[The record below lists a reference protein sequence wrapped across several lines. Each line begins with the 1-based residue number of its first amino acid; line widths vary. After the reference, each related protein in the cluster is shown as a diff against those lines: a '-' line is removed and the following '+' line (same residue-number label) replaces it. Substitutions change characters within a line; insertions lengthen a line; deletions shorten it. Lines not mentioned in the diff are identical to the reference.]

1 MKTQQNSQVDYKSIN
16 QQPDAISNSHSFN
29 ISFFNNKTD
38 NLAKQETHSWQSL
51 IALLR
56 NPDIRNQKDGRL
68 ISGTIFKENKRA
80 KSTAIES
87 SLLTLDYDHVDNIDL
102 SVWQNMGIS
111 FAAYTTFSH
120 ATKEK
125 PCAYRVVIP
134 LLNPIPA
141 DKYPL
146 LYQWAFVR
154 SNGLIDPACKDI
166 SRMQYLPAYPKE
178 RQKDFKFFSNVGA
191 LLDWQSV
198 IKPLESLDKPTV
210 ATSNVISI
218 STQQAKPKKAHKQNE
233 HDFSAWVESAVE
245 SEVNNVLSATQG
257 NRNNTLNKAAFA
269 LGQIIATPWANA
281 NQFDIETRLLDA
293 ALSIGLDLNEAKATI
308 ESGLKSGK
316 LQPREMPENTIKT
329 QPIKTQVKKESKDL
343 NISLDLPIDS
353 SKFVHLSKEKPLSTK
368 ANFKVLFKEYNISLR
383 YNLITKEEE
392 FYQNS
397 KKAIGAESDNIA
409 YSILTNVCRVNKI
422 STSDVIIY
430 STDFAWDNR
439 YNPIINFIES
449 KEWDGVNRFKELFE
463 TIETPNDYCNDLKGL
478 LLSKW
483 FLSCVAA
490 AYNDNNTFWS
500 KGVLVFQG
508 DQSIGKTSWFKSLLP
523 IEFTDLIK
531 DGVSLD
537 LENKDSI
544 LKAISHWIVELGE
557 LDATFKKSDIAKLK
571 AFISEKKDIVRRPY
585 AKRESKYPRQTV
597 FCASVNDQEFLKDS
611 SGNVRFWVIPVT
623 NLNAYHNIDMQQVWA
638 QIATYYKEGVQ
649 WWLTK
654 EEEIL
659 LEQSN
664 KQFVEE
670 NRFAATL
677 HEKFDWNSPKTTQ
690 LTNTQALAACNI
702 TNPSK
707 NDINE
712 IAKLL
717 RSWFGEPKKDSKG
730 TRHYLTHSIYP

>member
-1 MKTQQNSQVDYKSIN
+1 MNAPLNTTPDN
-16 QQPDAISNSHSFN
+16 QKNAAFSNSHSFN
-29 ISFFNNKTD
+29 ISLFNNKTD
-38 NLAKQETHSWQSL
+38 NLAKQEIHSWQSL
-51 IALLR
+51 IDLLR

-87 SLLTLDYDHVDNIDL
+87 SLLILDYDHVDKIDL

-120 ATKEK
+120 ATNDK
-125 PCAYRVVIP
+125 PCAYRVIIP

-141 DKYPL
+141 DKYAL
-146 LYQWAFVR
+146 LYQWAIEK
-154 SNGLIDPACKDI
+154 SNGLIDPACKDV
-166 SRMQYLPAYPKE
+166 SRMQYLPACPKE
-178 RQKDFKFFSNVGA
+178 RLKDFKPFSNVGA

-198 IKPLESLDKPTV
+198 INTPETLDNPIT
-210 ATSNVISI
+210 ATSNVIPI
-218 STQQAKPKKAHKQNE
+218 QTQQAKPKKAYKQNE
-233 HDFSAWVESAVE
+233 RDFSTWVESAINTE
-245 SEVNNVLSATQG
+245 IENV
-257 NRNNTLNKAAFA
+257 RNAANGTRNAKLNKSAFA
-269 LGQIIATPWANA
+269 LGQIVATSWANA
-281 NQFDIETRLLDA
+281 NQSSIESRLLDA
-293 ALSIGLDLNEAKATI
+293 ALASGLEQSEAKTTI
-308 ESGLKSGK
+308 ASGLNKG
-316 LQPREMPENTIKT
+316 LQQPREMPENSIKT
-329 QPIKTQVKKESKDL
+329 QLKKESKDL

-368 ANFKVLFKEYNISLR
+368 ANFKVLFKEYNISLK

-392 FYQNS
+392 FYQNN

-422 STSDVIIY
+422 STSDVITY

-490 AYNDNNTFWS
+490 AYNEKATFWS

-638 QIATYYKEGVQ
+638 QIATYYKQGVQ

-664 KQFVEE
+664 KQFIEE
-670 NRFAATL
+670 NRFTAIL

-690 LTNTQALAACNI
+690 LTNTQALAACGI
-702 TNPSK
+702 TIPSK

-730 TRHYLTHSIYP
+730 TRHYLTHFIYP

>member
-1 MKTQQNSQVDYKSIN
+1 MNALLN
-16 QQPDAISNSHSFN
+16 NSHSELV

-38 NLAKQETHSWQSL
+38 NLAKPEKHSWQSL
-51 IALLR
+51 IDLLK
-56 NPDIRNQKDGRL
+56 NPDIRNHKDGRL
-68 ISGTIFKENKRA
+68 ISGATFKDFKRS
-80 KSTAIES
+80 KSNAIES
-87 SLLTLDYDHVDNIDL
+87 SLLILDFDHIDKIDL

-111 FAAYTTFSH
+111 FACYTTFSH
-120 ATKEK
+120 ATNDK
-125 PCAYRVVIP
+125 PCAYRVIIP
-134 LLNPIPA
+134 LSNPIPA

-146 LYQWAFVR
+146 LYQWAFEQ
-154 SNGLIDPACKDI
+154 SNSLIDPACKDV
-166 SRMQYLPAYPKE
+166 SRMQYLPACPTE
-178 RQKDFKFFSNVGA
+178 RLKDFQFKSNVGA
-191 LLDWQSV
+191 LLNWQSI
-198 IKPLESLDKPTV
+198 IKPIETLDKPIT
-210 ATSNVISI
+210 ATSNVIPI
-218 STQQAKPKKAHKQNE
+218 STQTPHTKNSQKQNKR
-233 HDFSAWVESAVE
+233 DFSAWVESAINAECDKVR
-245 SEVNNVLSATQG
+245 NAQANV
-257 NRNNTLNKAAFA
+257 NRNVTLNTAAFR
-269 LGQIIATPWANA
+269 LGQIIATTWANA
-281 NQFDIETRLLDA
+281 NQSSIESLLLDA
-293 ALSIGLDLNEAKATI
+293 ALASGLEQHEAIATI
-308 ESGLKSGK
+308 TSGLESGK
-316 LQPREMPENTIKT
+316 LQPREMPETTAKKQPVET
-329 QPIKTQVKKESKDL
+329 QSKKESKDL

-353 SKFVHLSKEKPLSTK
+353 LDLPIDLSKFIHLSNEKPLSTK
-368 ANFKVLFKEYNISLR
+368 ANFKVLFKEYNISLK

-397 KKAIGAESDNIA
+397 KKEIGAESDNIA
-409 YSILTNVCRVNKI
+409 YSILTNICRVNKI
-422 STSDVIIY
+422 STSDVITY

-439 YNPIINFIES
+439 YNPIIDFIES

-463 TIETPNDYCNDLKGL
+463 TIETPNDYCNDLKFL

-490 AYNDNNTFWS
+490 AYNEENTFWS

-508 DQSIGKTSWFKSLLP
+508 NQSIGKTSWFKSLLP
-523 IEFTDLIK
+523 IELTDLIK

-623 NLNAYHNIDMQQVWA
+623 NLNAYHSIDMQQVWA
-638 QIATYYKEGVQ
+638 QIATYYKQGET

-654 EEEIL
+654 EEEMI

-677 HEKFDWNSPKTTQ
+677 HEKLDWNSPKTTQ
-690 LTNTQALAACNI
+690 LTNAQALTACGI

-730 TRHYLTHSIYP
+730 TRHYLTHSIYL